1 MLRPRS
7 AQRYCCACRLQANE
21 YRSTLSSHRFLLA
34 VLGLL
39 VVIFGIPV
47 SSRAQSSTATLS
59 GTVED
64 QSGALIAGA
73 NIALVNATQGSQRLA
88 TTNEEGRFVFPLLT
102 PGNYSLTATGS
113 GFAPQT
119 RVVVLNINDQVS
131 LRLTLT
137 VGPLSQAVKIE
148 DSAPLINESPAV
160 ATVVDRHF
168 LENLPLNAR
177 SFQSLISLTPGVTIA
192 MPSTSNPGQFSV
204 NGQRT
209 NANGFFVDGAS
220 ANIAVSTG
228 DLLGEQA
235 AGSLPA
241 LTSFGGTNSLISM
254 DALQEF
260 SIQTSTFAP
269 EFGRSPGA
277 QISLVSRTGTRDF
290 HGTLFEYFRNDKLD
304 ANDFFANRAGLPRAQ
319 LRHNQFGFVV
329 GGPIVL
335 PRFGE
340 GGKALF
346 DGRDHSFFFF
356 SYEGLRLRQ
365 PQTVVT
371 SVPSL
376 RVRALA
382 PANIRFLINAYP
394 LPTGSEVGTTGRSP
408 FTGVYSDQA
417 TLNATSFRLDHH
429 FSSRFSL
436 FGRFNNAP
444 SQSVNRANAINQPPN
459 NVVAL
464 DLRTTTLTIGSS
476 QSISSQTFNE
486 IRVNYS
492 RSSGERSRTLD
503 NYGGAVPVT
512 VADLLPEFARGP
524 HASAQITFFSTAY
537 SVGEFNDNLQRQ
549 LNIIDN
555 VSHTRGVHS
564 FKFGFDYRRLTP
576 IFQAR
581 DLNLVAMFTNE
592 AAISSGK
599 VSTGFVQIQK
609 RTEPIFNN
617 FSAYFQDV
625 FRPGK
630 RIAVT
635 YGLRW
640 DVNPPPSEAKGNIP
654 FALTSSDPLTAKLAP
669 PGTPLWKT
677 TWNNFAP
684 RAGISYHL
692 FDDPGHELLLRG
704 GFGLFYDLGNTQ
716 AGDAYTRGPFTAS
729 TPQPFIT
736 NQLYPLPITPASIP
750 AYATNGTTVQT
761 NASDPNLKQPYTWQ
775 WNVTLQQSLGTNQTL
790 SASYVAAVGRR
801 LIRPRLMRGNPN
813 FQNLNF
819 ADNGSTSD
827 YNALQLQFVR
837 RLTKNFQALAS
848 YTWAHSLD
856 DISDETA
863 TLTPVRGNS
872 DFDLRHNFSAALQ
885 YGIPSKRKG
894 WAGPLLRDWQT
905 SLIVHTQSAY
915 PLTPFTSSLS
925 IVSGLVVTQWPNL
938 KVGVPLYVSD
948 PSVPGGRRINKL
960 AFSSPGSIQGN
971 VGRNSLRGFGAHQ
984 FDFALHRVFGLSEQ
998 FKLTFRGEAFNIF
1011 NHPNFGQPV
1020 GDLNNIFFGQSTQM
1034 LVRNLGGL
1042 SPIYQIG
1049 GPRSIQLALRL
1060 NF

>member
-1 MLRPRS
+1 
-7 AQRYCCACRLQANE
+7 
-21 YRSTLSSHRFLLA
+21 
-34 VLGLL
+34 
-39 VVIFGIPV
+39 
-47 SSRAQSSTATLS
+47 
-59 GTVED
+59 
-64 QSGALIAGA
+64 
-73 NIALVNATQGSQRLA
+73 
-88 TTNEEGRFVFPLLT
+88 
-102 PGNYSLTATGS
+102 
-113 GFAPQT
+113 
-119 RVVVLNINDQVS
+119 
-131 LRLTLT
+131 
-137 VGPLSQAVKIE
+137 LSQAVKI
-148 DSAPLINESPAV
+148 DDIAPVINESPAV

-209 NANGFFVDGAS
+209 NANGFFVDGVS
-220 ANIAVSTG
+220 ANIGVSTG
-228 DLLGEQA
+228 DTLGEQA

-277 QISLVSRTGTRDF
+277 QISLISRAGTRSF

-319 LRHNQFGFVV
+319 LRHNQFGFAV
-329 GGPIVL
+329 GGPILL

-340 GGKALF
+340 GGKTWF
-346 DGRDHSFFFF
+346 NGRDHSFFFL

-371 SVPSL
+371 TVPSL

-382 PANIRFLINAYP
+382 PPNIRFLINAYP
-394 LPTGSEVGTTGRSP
+394 LPTGPESGSTGRSP

-417 TLNATSFRLDHH
+417 TLNATGLRIDHN
-429 FSSRFSL
+429 FSSRFSV

-444 SQSVNRANAINQPPN
+444 SQSVNRINSISQPPN
-459 NVVAL
+459 NLLAL
-464 DLRTTTLTIGSS
+464 DLQATTFTIGSTQSIDS
-476 QSISSQTFNE
+476 QSFNE
-486 IRVNYS
+486 VRVNYS
-492 RSSGERSRTLD
+492 RSSGERNRYLD
-503 NYGGAVPVT
+503 SYGGAVPVT
-512 VADLLPEFARGP
+512 VADLLPGFARGP
-524 HASAQITFFSTAY
+524 HASAQITFFSLAY
-537 SVGEFNDNLQRQ
+537 SIGAFNDNLQRQ
-549 LNIIDN
+549 FNIVDN
-555 VSHTRGVHS
+555 FSHARGSHS
-564 FKFGFDYRRLTP
+564 FKFGLDYRRLTP

-581 DLNLVAMFTNE
+581 DFNSVSTFSNE

-599 VSTGFVQIQK
+599 VTNGFVQIQK
-609 RTEPIFNN
+609 RTEPVFNN
-617 FSAYFQDV
+617 FSAYFQDL
-625 FRPGK
+625 FRPAK
-630 RIAVT
+630 RAALT
-635 YGLRW
+635 YGIRW
-640 DVNPPPSEAKGNIP
+640 DVNPPPSDAAGNIP

-677 TWNNFAP
+677 TWHNFAP
-684 RAGISYHL
+684 RAGISYQL
-692 FDDPGHELLLRG
+692 SDSPGRELLLRG
-704 GFGLFYDLGNTQ
+704 GLGLFYDLGNTQ
-716 AGDAYTRGPFTAS
+716 AGDAYTRGPFTATS
-729 TPQPFIT
+729 PFFT
-736 NQLYPLPITPASIP
+736 NQLYPLPLTPASIP
-750 AYATNGTTVQT
+750 AYPTNGTVGQT

-775 WNVTLQQSLGTNQTL
+775 WNLTLQESLGTNQTI

-801 LIRPRLMRGNPN
+801 LIRPRLIRGNPS
-813 FQNLNF
+813 FLNLNF

-827 YNALQLQFVR
+827 YHALQLQFVR
-837 RLTKNFQALAS
+837 RLTNSFQALAS

-863 TLTPVRGNS
+863 MLTSVRGNS

-885 YGIPSKRKG
+885 YGVPSRRKG
-894 WAGPLLRDWQT
+894 LAGTILRDWQT
-905 SLIVHTQSAY
+905 SLIIHAQSAY

-925 IVSGLVVTQWPNL
+925 ILSGLIVAQWPNL
-938 KVGVPLYVSD
+938 NAGVPVYISD
-948 PSVPGGRRINKL
+948 LSVPGGRRINKL
-960 AFSSPGSIQGN
+960 AFSPPPAGTQGN
-971 VGRNSLRGFGAHQ
+971 VGRNSLRGFAAYQ
-984 FDFALHRVFGLSEQ
+984 FDFAFQRMFSLSEEI
-998 FKLTFRGEAFNIF
+998 KLTFRGEAFNVF
-1011 NHPNFGQPV
+1011 NHPNLGQPV
-1020 GDLNNIFFGQSTQM
+1020 ADLNNPFFGQSTQM